1 MHLAINYVNYLNIT
15 KIIVFINKCIYINV
29 TINLKKEVF
38 LKKILALILVA
49 SVVLPAFAE
58 GKGASITP
66 YGMAAFRFRLR
77 ATSTTPDNGDKI
89 KALNYYNQLGYYLG
103 VKTNLCD
110 NQVSVVLQIGNS
122 FLASQSAEYSML
134 HNWKNDD
141 SNGLFPY
148 FSLAYAKWDPGFLNI
163 SAGIIPVKPH
173 GALNLV
179 GVSLSGDARNYVS
192 IPQASWGVRTDGSLA
207 GFQFGLPF
215 LKDDFKLG
223 LELLATVHKIR
234 TQAQAEEPTSNPP
247 AIMGVVNLPLGVPAF
262 MFTPQFV
269 IIANRGY
276 NIATEKADHEIGVGF
291 DINSKASDNVS
302 LRANFAYAQL
312 PGENSKHVDKSPD
325 TYDSLTDIGI
335 LVSAGTSIKA
345 GPGVIK
351 ADFKLN
357 MGKTDKD
364 TDETKVIAILI
375 DLKYGIN
382 VKKNF
387 IIMPRVR
394 LFPTSYET
402 GSTFET
408 RPELFFIGKF

>member
-1 MHLAINYVNYLNIT
+1 M
-15 KIIVFINKCIYINV
+15 
-29 TINLKKEVF
+29 
-38 LKKILALILVA
+38 
-49 SVVLPAFAE
+49 
-58 GKGASITP
+58 
-66 YGMAAFRFRLR
+66 
-77 ATSTTPDNGDKI
+77 
-89 KALNYYNQLGYYLG
+89 
-103 VKTNLCD
+103 
-110 NQVSVVLQIGNS
+110 
-122 FLASQSAEYSML
+122 
-134 HNWKNDD
+134 
-141 SNGLFPY
+141 
-148 FSLAYAKWDPGFLNI
+148 
-163 SAGIIPVKPH
+163 
-173 GALNLV
+173 
-179 GVSLSGDARNYVS
+179 
-192 IPQASWGVRTDGSLA
+192 
-207 GFQFGLPF
+207 
-215 LKDDFKLG
+215 
-223 LELLATVHKIR
+223 ATVHKIR

-312 PGENSKHVDKSPD
+312 PGENSKHVDKPD

>member
-1 MHLAINYVNYLNIT
+1 MYPAINYVNYLNIT

-29 TINLKKEVF
+29 TINSKKEVF

-77 ATSTTPDNGDKI
+77 AQSTTPDGGDKI

-103 VKTNLCD
+103 VKTKLCD
-110 NQVSVVLQIGNS
+110 DQVSVVLQIGNS
-122 FLASQSAEYSML
+122 FLASQSSEFSML
-134 HNWKNDD
+134 HKWKNDD
-141 SNGLFPY
+141 SNSLFPY

-163 SAGIIPVKPH
+163 SAGIIPVKAH

-179 GVSLSGDARNYVS
+179 GVSLSGDARNYTS

-207 GFQFGLPF
+207 GFQFGVPF

-223 LELLATVHKIR
+223 LELFATVHKIR
-234 TQAQAEEPTSNPP
+234 EQAKAEEPTSNPP

-269 IIANRGY
+269 IIAYRGY
-276 NIATEKADHEIGVGF
+276 DVTAGKGDHEIGVGF

-312 PGENSKHVDKSPD
+312 PGENSKHVDKPD

-382 VKKNF
+382 IKKNF

-394 LFPTSYET
+394 LFPTTYDSYK
-402 GSTFET
+402 TFET

>member
-1 MHLAINYVNYLNIT
+1 M
-15 KIIVFINKCIYINV
+15 
-29 TINLKKEVF
+29 
-38 LKKILALILVA
+38 KKILALILVA
-49 SVVLPAFAE
+49 CVVLPAFAQ

-66 YGMAAFRFRLR
+66 YGMAAFRFRIR
-77 ATSTTPDNGDKI
+77 ATSTTPDEGDSTK
-89 KALNYYNQLGYYLG
+89 KAVNYYNQLGYYLG
-103 VKTNLCD
+103 VKTKLCD

-122 FLASQSAEYSML
+122 FLASQSSEYSML
-134 HNWKNDD
+134 HKWKNDD
-141 SNGLFPY
+141 SNSLFPY

-163 SAGIIPVKPH
+163 TAGIIPVKAH

-179 GVSLSGDARNYVS
+179 GVSLSGDARNYTS

-207 GFQFGLPF
+207 GFQFGIPF

-223 LELLATVHKIR
+223 LELFATVHKIR
-234 TQAQAEEPTSNPP
+234 EQSQAEEPTSNPP

-276 NIATEKADHEIGVGF
+276 DKTAEKADHEIGVGF
-291 DINSKASDNVS
+291 DVNSKVSDNVS
-302 LRANFAYAQL
+302 LRANFAFAQL
-312 PGENSKHVDKSPD
+312 PGEDSKHLDKSATP
-325 TYDSLTDIGI
+325 DSLTDIGI
-335 LVSAGTSIKA
+335 LASAGTSIKA
-345 GPGVIK
+345 GPGVIN
-351 ADFKLN
+351 ADFKFN

-364 TDETKVIAILI
+364 TDETKVIAILV

-394 LFPTSYET
+394 LFPTTYDSYK
-402 GSTFET
+402 TFET